1 MRVNICEAEYIQF
14 PYDADLFA
22 NDTVADAEH
31 AQEWG
36 HLYIYYVIAKEY
48 CEQAD
53 RQKDL
58 VTRFHPDEILSPIV
72 YHHKFLEMASS
83 IAVNRCRNLK
93 TEPLVDQFPT
103 NPYAARVTGKSE
115 SPTREMERFLGLF
128 GGDDD
133 DEEEEDS
140 DKEDKKKTKQKKR
153 KNQRRKKR
161 GRKDRFVVSDEMAIT
176 RTIYVSEPWDF
187 YKAAFWIIVFAYFG
201 KLAIDNFMRRG
212 RPAPV

>member
-1 MRVNICEAEYIQF
+1 
-14 PYDADLFA
+14 
-22 NDTVADAEH
+22 
-31 AQEWG
+31 
-36 HLYIYYVIAKEY
+36 
-48 CEQAD
+48 
-53 RQKDL
+53 
-58 VTRFHPDEILSPIV
+58 
-72 YHHKFLEMASS
+72 MASS
-83 IAVNRCRNLK
+83 IAVNRCRHLK

-103 NPYAARVTGKSE
+103 SPKEYPVNKKSE

-128 GGDDD
+128 GGDD

-153 KNQRRKKR
+153 KKQRERRKKR

-201 KLAIDNFMRRG
+201 KLAIDNVMRR
-212 RPAPV
+212 PKPV